1 MVSRKVG
8 MESIKFSHKDHF
20 TFQVTKVTAASYAT
34 FSASLDFLL
43 CCSVKL
49 FHFKQ

>member
-20 TFQVTKVTAASYAT
+20 TFQVTKVTAAFHAT
-34 FSASLDFLL
+34 FSWKSRFSALL
-43 CCSVKL
+43 QCEIVS
-49 FHFKQ
+49 F